1 MNRIGAKGTA
11 LITGASTGIGAVYA
25 DRLAKR
31 GHDLI
36 LVARNKERLA
46 SLARRLSNCTGR
58 KVETLE
64 ADLTSPAD
72 LQRVE
77 DILRTNASISMLV
90 NNAGVGAAGTLVASD
105 VDKMDDMIR
114 LNVTALTRLTYAAA
128 PGFVARGNGTIINI
142 SSTVAIAPEML
153 NGVYGGTKAFV
164 IVGETSLG
172 GRIAQA
178 FFWCAVVAIPLG
190 ILMASFRWLFEL
202 INPVAAPMRAMPLT
216 AFLPAFIAL
225 FGMDETMKVAFLW
238 FGMFFYLL
246 AVVVEE
252 VNRVD
257 NSLLET
263 AYTLGAKQRN
273 ALWLLFRASFPAIFS
288 SFRILYDIGWTYVI
302 LAEMVNSRKGVG
314 YMVEAARKVLD
325 FERVYAGII
334 AIGIAAFLFRFLLT
348 FLEGRLFPWRKGSST
363 FSGSGAAVPSATA
376 HLKAAKHGA

>member
-1 MNRIGAKGTA
+1 MSALFTIRKEVSPGVRWTLALGAWAFLVLLWVGLTQWEILPPFSLPKPLGVVRAFGKLWTE
-11 LITGASTGIGAVYA
+11 Y
-25 DRLAKR
+25 
-31 GHDLI
+31 DL
-36 LVARNKERLA
+36 L
-46 SLARRLSNCTGR
+46 G
-58 KVETLE
+58 
-64 ADLTSPAD
+64 
-72 LQRVE
+72 
-77 DILRTNASISMLV
+77 
-90 NNAGVGAAGTLVASD
+90 
-105 VDKMDDMIR
+105 
-114 LNVTALTRLTYAAA
+114 NV
-128 PGFVARGNGTIINI
+128 FE
-142 SSTVAIAPEML
+142 SWW
-153 NGVYGGTKAFV
+153 
-164 IVGETSLG
+164 
-172 GRIAQA
+172 RIAQA
-178 FFWCAVVAIPLG
+178 FFWCAVIAIPLG

-257 NSLLET
+257 NALLET
-263 AYTLGAKQRN
+263 AYTLGAKRGQ
-273 ALWLLFRASFPAIFS
+273 ALWLVFRASFPAIFS

-302 LAEMVNSRKGVG
+302 LAEMVNARKGVG

-348 FLEGRLFPWRKGSST
+348 FLERILFPWRQPATALAGAA
-363 FSGSGAAVPSATA
+363 AAVPSAHA